1 MAHVLISLSSELAKF
16 KWFKYDKTAVELSFD
31 KLRHNKEYVLDIHP
45 GNVFGVAPNRGRNYI
60 VVHKENPDVQF
71 TLTVAEVEKLEAS
84 SAGWKGKVKNVTV
97 QAGVGGKDSAPTLPV
112 VAPANKPEPKVE
124 APQIDSSANKH
135 AVTVTDSKGQSFTLP
150 NRSGR
155 KLNYVVVATFPAHAP
170 TSLSAGNPESR
181 SAPGG
186 HETQAQAIK
195 QAKHL
200 QKNFRAFNIEII
212 RVV

>member
-1 MAHVLISLSSELAKF
+1 MSKVMLSLSSELAKF
-16 KWFKYDKTAVELSFD
+16 KWFKYDKAAVELSFD

-45 GNVFGVAPNRGRNYI
+45 GNVFGVMPSGKNFM
-60 VVHKENPDVQF
+60 VVHKDSPDVQF
-71 TLTVAEVEKLEAS
+71 TLTAAEVKKLEAN
-84 SAGWKGKVKNVTV
+84 SAGWKGKINRVSV

-200 QKNFRAFNIEII
+200 QKNFRAFDIEVITV
-212 RVV
+212 R